1 MVLTHNNTKRL
12 MRITLKQLDVFTA
25 IAREGSVTRAAQW
38 LNLTQSATSM
48 ALSDLETMLGEK
60 LFDRIGRRLQL
71 NELGIRLLPLA
82 QETVARAQEIE
93 DIARGDQPGSGR
105 LRIGASLS
113 IGNYLMPQIIAD
125 YMATYAEAEISLD
138 VGNTRHV
145 IEAVKQFT
153 CDIGFIEG
161 FCHEPD
167 IEVMPWI
174 EDELVIFAGPSHALA
189 QQAQVSPDD
198 LAQAHWILREA
209 GSGTREVFDNAVAGK
224 LPSLK
229 VRLELGH
236 TEAIRRAVEAGIGL
250 GCASRLTLQES
261 LEMGRVVILDT
272 PFLDLHRS
280 LFILRHS
287 NKYQTRGL
295 QRFLASC
302 HQSYAPPLET

>member
-1 MVLTHNNTKRL
+1 

-189 QQAQVSPDD
+189 QQAQISPDD

-261 LEMGRVVILDT
+261 LEMGRIVILDT
-272 PFLDLHRS
+272 PFLDLRRS

-302 HQSYAPPLET
+302 QQSYAPPT